1 MQRLPL
7 ATRPPVPFH
16 DASSSCFV
24 VPRGKAACCCGSL
37 KQERRDRAA
46 HFAVAAIAA
55 TGRTAAPFLAAAL
68 LLAAGPPGLPASIPP
83 GFSNLSL
90 LVLRITDVMHVKN
103 ADVRGKKAFLFEGAS
118 RCPPGRLRVKPNP
131 SRRHPPTPPS
141 PRTLPPER
149 VAGTTRAACGDGG
162 GGHFPPPTAAVC
174 GVCPGCGGV
183 RLPPTSV
190 LLGGWRDGGC
200 RQRSSA
206 STLLREA
213 AVAS

>member
-131 SRRHPPTPPS
+131 SRRHPPTPLPRARCRRSGS
-141 PRTLPPER
+141 PAQPVRPVGMAAVGTSLPRRRRCVEFVPG
-149 VAGTTRAACGDGG
+149 AAACG
-162 GGHFPPPTAAVC
+162 FPRRP
-174 GVCPGCGGV
+174 
-183 RLPPTSV
+183 SF
-190 LLGGWRDGGC
+190 
-200 RQRSSA
+200 
-206 STLLREA
+206 
-213 AVAS
+213 